1 MSYTLTKWALWL
13 VAAALVGAVV
23 GWLLRGLRRGPDI
36 VASEAEP
43 GELDRRDEREIEL
56 QATLADLEAISAE
69 RERLRVALAECH
81 ARTLAATAGAERE
94 AASAGE
100 RAARPADAGG
110 ESDRLAALVAE
121 QAATIGDLRAR
132 LWNHEARIAELQNV
146 LAAHS
151 AATAPPDPDL
161 DAGAEVLGEKIRLND
176 LTLVEGIGPKI
187 ADLLRNDAGIRTW
200 WDLHQAD
207 VGALRAL
214 LADAGPRFQ
223 VHDPVSWPQQA
234 GQLARGQWQEF
245 KTLSDRLKGG
255 RSARR

>member
-23 GWLLRGLRRGPDI
+23 GWLLRGLRRSTDVVASDV
-36 VASEAEP
+36 VASEAEL
-43 GELDRRDEREIEL
+43 GELDRSDEREIEL
-56 QATLADLEAISAE
+56 AAALADLEAVSAE
-69 RERLRVALAECH
+69 RERLRVALTECH
-81 ARTLAATAGAERE
+81 ARMLAATA
-94 AASAGE
+94 AA
-100 RAARPADAGG
+100 AGG
-110 ESDRLAALVAE
+110 EGDRLAALAAE

-132 LWNHEARIAELQNV
+132 LWNQEARISELQNV

-176 LTLVEGIGPKI
+176 LTVVEGIGPKI

-214 LADAGPRFQ
+214 LANAGPRFQ

-255 RSARR
+255 RSDRR